1 MFGPLFEIS
10 WSTRGPAWRLASPL
24 RGVETS
30 PFVSQQ
36 QQRQQ
41 QQDRET
47 AVAAV
52 AAAVTGSN
60 LYVKSEF
67 IIATTFTTWRC
78 FVPSR
83 KGFLMSHEISELNC
97 ELIKLSTRW
106 WNVQNSNHK
115 CINTSNM
122 IYVYICMWIR
132 ICVCLCLLIR
142 FEQIFS
148 MFRELRFKHLVFVFL
163 F

>member
-36 QQRQQ
+36 QQQE
-41 QQDRET
+41 RET

-83 KGFLMSHEISELNC
+83 KGFLMSHEISELLRIYY
-97 ELIKLSTRW
+97 ELIKLFI
-106 WNVQNSNHK
+106 H
-115 CINTSNM
+115 
-122 IYVYICMWIR
+122 
-132 ICVCLCLLIR
+132 
-142 FEQIFS
+142 
-148 MFRELRFKHLVFVFL
+148 
-163 F
+163 

>member
-36 QQRQQ
+36 KQQ
-41 QQDRET
+41 QQQERET

-52 AAAVTGSN
+52 AAAVTVTGSN

-97 ELIKLSTRW
+97 EPIKLSTR
-106 WNVQNSNHK
+106 
-115 CINTSNM
+115 
-122 IYVYICMWIR
+122 
-132 ICVCLCLLIR
+132 
-142 FEQIFS
+142 
-148 MFRELRFKHLVFVFL
+148 
-163 F
+163 

>member
-10 WSTRGPAWRLASPL
+10 WSTRGPALLASPL

-36 QQRQQ
+36 QQQE
-41 QQDRET
+41 RET

-83 KGFLMSHEISELNC
+83 KGFLIYHEISECC
-97 ELIKLSTRW
+97 ELIKFS
-106 WNVQNSNHK
+106 
-115 CINTSNM
+115 
-122 IYVYICMWIR
+122 IR
-132 ICVCLCLLIR
+132 
-142 FEQIFS
+142 
-148 MFRELRFKHLVFVFL
+148 
-163 F
+163 